1 MLSQSC
7 HGSKESCWVVT
18 VLDTHTLQQRRLGE
32 GYATAGPT
40 EVDESRK
47 RIWYAGGSEV
57 DKVGC
62 NAFCF
67 FVSYGQVFV
76 ARCVFLVCPQPYLL
90 ASILMCTVQTV
101 NALDH
106 IMRDSCSKEPPS
118 LRQSFLRTAGR
129 YTALWW

>member
-1 MLSQSC
+1 MGVKKVAGWSLSS
-7 HGSKESCWVVT
+7 
-18 VLDTHTLQQRRLGE
+18 DIHTLQQRRLGDCY
-32 GYATAGPT
+32 GTAGPT

-62 NAFCF
+62 NALCF
-67 FVSYGQVFV
+67 FVSCGQVFV
-76 ARCVFLVCPQPYLL
+76 ALNVFLVCPQPHLL

-101 NALDH
+101 NTLDH
-106 IMRDSCSKEPPS
+106 IMRDSCSKELPS
-118 LRQSFLRTAGR
+118 LKQSLLRSAGR